1 MSSRNDFFSQV
12 QQNLSDLIASS
23 PAADLEKNMK
33 AFMGQAFTRM
43 DLLTRDEFDTQITL
57 LERALARISALE
69 HRVQELEGK
78 QNPSDPVSVTPV
90 SAESVADGTTSATT
104 PKKETPKAT

>member
-1 MSSRNDFFSQV
+1 MNSRNDFFSQV

-43 DLLTRDEFDTQITL
+43 DLLTRDEFDTQIAL

-78 QNPSDPVSVTPV
+78 QNPSDPVSVPTATGE
-90 SAESVADGTTSATT
+90 SIAEITKATT
-104 PKKETPKAT
+104 TAKKETPKGT